1 MRGRQSSD
9 SKSENQV
16 KDNQD
21 YIAGYET
28 INSSSSDRDVAVVRT
43 RITAAG

>member
-1 MRGRQSSD
+1 MEST
-9 SKSENQV
+9 V

-28 INSSSSDRDVAVVRT
+28 VNSSPADRDMAVVRT
-43 RITAAG
+43 RTTAAR